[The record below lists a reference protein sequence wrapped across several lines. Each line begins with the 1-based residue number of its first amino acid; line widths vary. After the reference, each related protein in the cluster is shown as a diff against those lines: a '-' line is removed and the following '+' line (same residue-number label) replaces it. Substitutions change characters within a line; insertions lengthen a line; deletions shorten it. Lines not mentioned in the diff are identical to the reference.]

1 MKRSIESRHDGFT
14 LIELMLVLVLMGLLF
29 SLTPPLFHKA
39 FPSLK
44 LKAATRDLAQEI
56 RYVQQTAI
64 ITGAESLMRF
74 EIESNRYQSDLVNQ
88 GEVRQLPEG
97 IRFRIDDSDAP
108 QAILVLRFYPDG
120 SSSGGLI
127 RLSNEVQSFVIAV
140 DWLTSRVEVID
151 SRDLENDERFKV

>member
-1 MKRSIESRHDGFT
+1 MKGAIALRRSGFS
-14 LIELMLVLVLMGLLF
+14 LIELMLVLVLTGLLF

-39 FPSLK
+39 FPTLK

-56 RYVQQTAI
+56 RYVQQAAVV
-64 ITGAESLMRF
+64 TGAESLMRF

-88 GEVRQLPEG
+88 GKVRQLPQG
-97 IRFRIDDSDAP
+97 IRFGVDDSDAS

-127 RLSNEVQSFVIAV
+127 RLGNEVKSFVITV
-140 DWLTSRVEVID
+140 DWLTSRIEVIN
-151 SRDLENDERFKV
+151 DLENDER